1 MIILRYEMKRIWL
14 GRLYPV
20 LLICNAVYACI
31 WMRQSGIAG
40 VGGTA
45 PFSKWTYLA
54 YCGAMLPAAIL
65 TFLLLLANYYSPK
78 HRKADILPFASPFTE
93 RRLMLIRLMALLCG
107 FLILFALEF
116 AVFAAPNILFY
127 QKYTV
132 LLYFAAGLIHMLPAL
147 VLSLGFGCILGKC
160 SSKLIYVIA
169 ILILSASLIQ
179 PAVPYDLFG
188 NAFFMHYPFTLPLN
202 ADGEPAYRIVPLWIA
217 ARFLYLAAG
226 ILLILLGVCRTRKP
240 QHDRAEAAA

>member
-1 MIILRYEMKRIWL
+1 MKRIWL

-20 LLICNAVYACI
+20 LLLCNVVYACI

-40 VGGTA
+40 IGGTA

-54 YCGAMLPAAIL
+54 YCGAMLPAVIL

-93 RRLMLIRLMALLCG
+93 RKLTLIRLAALLCG
-107 FLILFALEF
+107 FLILFTLEYT
-116 AVFAAPNILFY
+116 VFAAPNILFY

-132 LLYFAAGLIHMLPAL
+132 LLYFAAGLMHMLPAL
-147 VLSLGFGCILGKC
+147 ILSLAFGGILGKC
-160 SSKLIYVIA
+160 SDKLIYVFA
-169 ILILSASLIQ
+169 ILILNVSLIQ

-188 NAFFMHYPFTLPLN
+188 NAFFSAYPLTLPVD
-202 ADGEPAYRIVPLWIA
+202 ADGEPAYRIVPFWFA

-240 QHDRAEAAA
+240 QHDRAEAAV

>member
-1 MIILRYEMKRIWL
+1 MKRIWL

-20 LLICNAVYACI
+20 LLICNVVYACI

-40 VGGTA
+40 IGGTA

-78 HRKADILPFASPFTE
+78 QRKADILPFASPFTE
-93 RRLMLIRLMALLCG
+93 RKLMLMRFAALLCG
-107 FLILFALEF
+107 FLILFVLEF
-116 AVFAAPNILFY
+116 AVFAVPNILFF

-132 LLYFAAGLIHMLPAL
+132 LLCFAAGMMHMLPAL
-147 VLSLGFGCILGKC
+147 ILSLALGGILAKC
-160 SSKLIYVIA
+160 SGRLIYVFA
-169 ILILSASLIQ
+169 ILIMTASLIQ
-179 PAVPYDLFG
+179 QAVPYDLFG
-188 NAFFMHYPFTLPLN
+188 NAFFSEYPLTLPVS

-217 ARFLYLAAG
+217 ARVLYLAAG
-226 ILLILLGVCRTRKP
+226 ILLILFGVCRTRKP
-240 QHDRAEAAA
+240 QHDRAEAA